1 LWFTIKS
8 CAHALIVRVHPPPSP
23 TNQPKQNKT
32 KQNKQ
37 QTKQNKTPEQKSH
50 FIGALLLR
58 SIHRTTQTAT
68 SMKWLFF
75 FLPFVTN
82 CSDLAMYEIPFVHL
96 HFPTHRTDLH
106 E

>member
-1 LWFTIKS
+1 
-8 CAHALIVRVHPPPSP
+8 VRVHPPPSP

-75 FLPFVTN
+75 FAFCYKLQ
-82 CSDLAMYEIPFVHL
+82 
-96 HFPTHRTDLH
+96 
-106 E
+106 

>member
-1 LWFTIKS
+1 MCTCINRA
-8 CAHALIVRVHPPPSP
+8 CASP
-23 TNQPKQNKT
+23 TLTNQPTKT

-75 FLPFVTN
+75 FAFCYKLQ
-82 CSDLAMYEIPFVHL
+82 
-96 HFPTHRTDLH
+96 
-106 E
+106 